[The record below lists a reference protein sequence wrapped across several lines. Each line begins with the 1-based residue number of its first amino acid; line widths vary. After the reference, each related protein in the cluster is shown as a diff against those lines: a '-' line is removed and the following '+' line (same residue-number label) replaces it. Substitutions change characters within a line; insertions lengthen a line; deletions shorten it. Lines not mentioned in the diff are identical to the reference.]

1 MSDVDRSLHLT
12 RHFDVPPEKV
22 FDAWTDPAW
31 TKQWLFTSPTSQ
43 NDTRLDLRVGGKW
56 RVADIRGGE
65 TYVANGE
72 YLEIDR
78 PNKLA
83 FTFSM
88 PQFSPNSDII
98 TVDLVAEGGG
108 CVMTFTQSGIDIAK
122 EIAATPEGEMGGSE
136 HGWTLMFL
144 GLNDLV
150 TTGKVNWPPEML
162 PKA

>member
-1 MSDVDRSLHLT
+1 MSSIDRYLRMT
-12 RHFDVPPEKV
+12 RRFEVPPEKV

-43 NDTRLDLRVGGKW
+43 NDTKLDLRVGGKW
-56 RVADIRGGE
+56 RIADIRDGV

-72 YLEIDR
+72 YLEVDR
-78 PNKLA
+78 PNKLV

-88 PQFSPNSDII
+88 PQFSPNSDTI
-98 TVDLVAEGGG
+98 TVELVADGAG

-144 GLNDLV
+144 GLKDLV
-150 TTGKVNWPPEML
+150 ETGKVNWPPEML
-162 PKA
+162 PKD